1 MKKFLGLFFVLVF
14 LTAGCTQQ
22 ADSPQKD
29 KAREISG
36 SIEDLLAQN
45 IDLKCEVMA
54 QQDNQIVEG
63 TTYIADDRARSD
75 FQVKLDDQQTMT
87 SHMID
92 DGTWL
97 YTWSEQFPQQAVKI
111 KLETMQ
117 SEQFE
122 TEEIQDEATDYGVD
136 NYQAEVDYKCYEWNK
151 NESMFNPPADINFMD
166 FSQIMGQF
174 QDTLEGLQ
182 TGQIDQQIPDSDD
195 LCAQCEAIND
205 AQAREMCKQ
214 RLGCN

>member
-1 MKKFLGLFFVLVF
+1 MKKILGLFFILVF
-14 LTAGCTQQ
+14 LTAGCAQQ

-45 IDLKCEVMA
+45 VDLKCEVMA
-54 QQDNQIVEG
+54 QQEGQIVEG
-63 TTYIADDRARSD
+63 TTYIADDQARSD

-117 SEQFE
+117 SQQFE

-136 NYQAEVDYKCYEWNK
+136 NYQAELDYKCYEWNK
-151 NESMFNPPADINFMD
+151 DEAMFNPPADVNFMD
-166 FSQIMGQF
+166 FSQIMGQL
-174 QDTLEGLQ
+174 QDNLEGLQ
-182 TGQIDQQIPDSDD
+182 TGQLPDSDN
-195 LCAQCEAIND
+195 LCAQCETIPD
-205 AQAREMCKQ
+205 AQAQEMCKQ